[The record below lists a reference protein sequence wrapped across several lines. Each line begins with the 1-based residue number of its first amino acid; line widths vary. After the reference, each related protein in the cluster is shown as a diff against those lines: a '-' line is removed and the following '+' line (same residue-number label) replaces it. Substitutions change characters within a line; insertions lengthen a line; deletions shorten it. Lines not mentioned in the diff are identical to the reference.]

1 MCLVN
6 FSFCLGVNLFAM
18 KQMGLVDAYFQ
29 DDKTVTVIAPPH
41 YTFVAGVLEHPEF
54 ALVNTGASVWT
65 QARLDVLVQLA
76 HKVARVVG
84 AASTALVGVHG
95 AG

>member
-1 MCLVN
+1 M
-6 FSFCLGVNLFAM
+6 FGKLF
-18 KQMGLVDAYFQ
+18 VFQ

-41 YTFVAGVLEHPEF
+41 YTFVAGVLEH
-54 ALVNTGASVWT
+54 
-65 QARLDVLVQLA
+65 LVQLA